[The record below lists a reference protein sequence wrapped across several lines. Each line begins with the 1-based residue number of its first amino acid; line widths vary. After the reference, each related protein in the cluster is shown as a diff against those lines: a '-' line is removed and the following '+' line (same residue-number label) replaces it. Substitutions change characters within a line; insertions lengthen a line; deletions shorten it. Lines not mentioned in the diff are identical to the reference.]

1 MVAQEVIIQTG
12 VRMGRALATFD
23 EAEERAVTSA
33 PDVTLNRCKALEA
46 LA

>member
-1 MVAQEVIIQTG
+1 MVAQEVIIRTG
-12 VRMGRALATFD
+12 VRMGRALATSD
-23 EAEERAVTSA
+23 EAKGRAVASA